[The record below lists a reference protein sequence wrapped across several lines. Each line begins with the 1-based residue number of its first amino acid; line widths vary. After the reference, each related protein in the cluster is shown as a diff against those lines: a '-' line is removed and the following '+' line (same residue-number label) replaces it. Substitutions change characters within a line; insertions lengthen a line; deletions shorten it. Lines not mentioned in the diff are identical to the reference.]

1 MEAQKALY
9 NILCEYKMNL
19 NFGLKE
25 KLTDMEYRDIFES
38 HDIKPEN
45 DEGNNKNFEK
55 IIKATLKAL
64 LDQLDSLV
72 RSFITFN

>member
-1 MEAQKALY
+1 
-9 NILCEYKMNL
+9 MNL

-45 DEGNNKNFEK
+45 DEGNKKNFEK

-72 RSFITFN
+72 RSFISFN

>member
-9 NILCEYKMNL
+9 NILCEYKLNL

-25 KLTDMEYRDIFES
+25 KLTDMEYRDISKS

>member
-1 MEAQKALY
+1 
-9 NILCEYKMNL
+9 MNL

-72 RSFITFN
+72 RSFISFN

>member
-1 MEAQKALY
+1 
-9 NILCEYKMNL
+9 MNL

-72 RSFITFN
+72 RSFISFNKH

>member
-1 MEAQKALY
+1 
-9 NILCEYKMNL
+9 MNL

>member
-1 MEAQKALY
+1 
-9 NILCEYKMNL
+9 
-19 NFGLKE
+19 
-25 KLTDMEYRDIFES
+25 MEYRDIFES

-72 RSFITFN
+72 RSFISFN